1 MIKNLAIGGS
11 SRILFFLALLMGL
24 VCAALVGVYLS
35 TLQSDGGVSGTGPSV
50 PVVVAATGIPAL
62 TTVTTDMVRVENVP
76 SSLALAGAFSD
87 TESVVGKK
95 TQIAIVPGQQLL
107 VTNAT
112 DAQLA
117 QEAYGPD
124 APLSL
129 VIPAGKRAFAIYVSQ
144 VASVG
149 GLARAGDNVDLI
161 LSGENANTEDP
172 AQAGTACYVMQDI
185 PVLAVGGTVALAGGA
200 NDTSSVASV
209 DPNPDANA
217 MTLAVTAQQA
227 AQLAAAQISVNET
240 SVGQQMWVS
249 LRQFGD
255 HEVAGGLPTCALSS
269 GS

>member
-1 MIKNLAIGGS
+1 MLKNLAIGGS
-11 SRILFFLALLMGL
+11 NRTLFFLALLMGL

-50 PVVVAATGIPAL
+50 PVVIATTDIPAL

-76 SSLALAGAFSD
+76 SSLALAGVFSD

-95 TQIAIVPGQQLL
+95 TQVAIVPGQQLL

-129 VIPAGKRAFAIYVSQ
+129 VIPDGKRAYAVVMNDLS
-144 VASVG
+144 AVG
-149 GLARAGDNVDLI
+149 GLGRAGDHVDVIMSGAGIEAGGNLNPG
-161 LSGENANTEDP
+161 LS
-172 AQAGTACYVMQDI
+172 CYLVQDVQ
-185 PVLAVGGTVALAGGA
+185 VLAVAGTVVRAGATDASG
-200 NDTSSVASV
+200 VAGV
-209 DPNPDANA
+209 DANPEA
-217 MTLAVTAQQA
+217 KTMTLAVSPQQA
-227 AQLAAAQISVNET
+227 AQLAAAQIGIDDSKP
-240 SVGQQMWVS
+240 GRFLWVA

-255 HEVAGGLPTCALSS
+255 HQVEAGLPTCTLPS